1 MIIYPAIDLKNKKC
15 VRLYKGDF
23 AKEEIFNDS
32 PLDQAQQFEKLG
44 FDNLHIVDLDRTL
57 DSDTSNL
64 SSIKEIRK
72 HTSLKI
78 QVGGGLR
85 TLKDI
90 EEVLDLGVENIVM
103 GTAAVTNT
111 ELLKMVA
118 AKYPQKISV
127 GIDVRKGF
135 LALKGWTD
143 QTKLL
148 AADFVEQI
156 KNYQIK
162 SIIFTDIDKDGTK
175 QGVNLEETVKL
186 ASLSSVPVI
195 ASGGVASMKDILSIQ
210 KTNIIKG
217 VVVINQT
224 GMGGYIPENILVYI
238 AIHKNHRGE
247 GLGRKLMQK
256 AIDHANGDIALH
268 VEANNP
274 AKFLYEKMGF
284 TNPYLEMRLK
294 K

>member
-44 FDNLHIVDLDRTL
+44 FKNLHIVDLDRTL
-57 DSDTSNL
+57 DSKTSNL
-64 SSIKEIRK
+64 NSIKEIAK

-85 TLKDI
+85 TSKDI

-111 ELLKMVA
+111 ELLKMIST
-118 AKYPQKISV
+118 KHPMKISV
-127 GIDVRKGF
+127 GMDVRKGF

-148 AADFVEQI
+148 AADFLEQI
-156 KNYQIK
+156 KTYPIK

-175 QGVNLEETVKL
+175 QGVNLEETLKL
-186 ASLSSVPVI
+186 ASLSTVSVI
-195 ASGGVASMKDILSIQ
+195 ASGGVANLEDIVSIQ
-210 KTNIIKG
+210 KTNTIKG
-217 VVVINQT
+217 VIV
-224 GMGGYIPENILVYI
+224 G
-238 AIHKNHRGE
+238 
-247 GLGRKLMQK
+247 K
-256 AIDHANGDIALH
+256 AIYDGSIN
-268 VEANNP
+268 
-274 AKFLYEKMGF
+274 
-284 TNPYLEMRLK
+284 LEELVK
-294 K
+294 II

>member
-111 ELLKMVA
+111 ELLKMVT

-127 GIDVRKGF
+127 GMDVRKGF

-210 KTNIIKG
+210 QTNIIKG
-217 VVVINQT
+217 VIV
-224 GMGGYIPENILVYI
+224 G
-238 AIHKNHRGE
+238 
-247 GLGRKLMQK
+247 K
-256 AIDHANGDIALH
+256 AIYDGSINLK
-268 VEANNP
+268 EL
-274 AKFLYEKMGF
+274 AKIS
-284 TNPYLEMRLK
+284 
-294 K
+294 

>member
-23 AKEEIFNDS
+23 TKEEIFNDS

-44 FDNLHIVDLDRTL
+44 FKNLHIVDLDRTL
-57 DSDTSNL
+57 DSKTSNL
-64 SSIKEIRK
+64 NSIKEIAK

-85 TLKDI
+85 TSKDI

-111 ELLKMVA
+111 ELLKMIST
-118 AKYPQKISV
+118 KHPMKISV
-127 GIDVRKGF
+127 GMDVRKGF

-148 AADFVEQI
+148 AADFLEQI
-156 KNYQIK
+156 KTYPIK

-175 QGVNLEETVKL
+175 QGVNLEETLKL
-186 ASLSSVPVI
+186 ASLSTVPVI
-195 ASGGVASMKDILSIQ
+195 ASGGVANLEDIASIQ

-217 VVVINQT
+217 VIV
-224 GMGGYIPENILVYI
+224 G
-238 AIHKNHRGE
+238 
-247 GLGRKLMQK
+247 K
-256 AIDHANGDIALH
+256 AIYDGSIN
-268 VEANNP
+268 
-274 AKFLYEKMGF
+274 
-284 TNPYLEMRLK
+284 LEELVK
-294 K
+294 II

>member
-44 FDNLHIVDLDRTL
+44 FKNLHIVDLDRTL
-57 DSDTSNL
+57 DSKTSNL
-64 SSIKEIRK
+64 NSIKEIAK

-85 TLKDI
+85 TSKDI

-111 ELLKMVA
+111 ELLKMIST
-118 AKYPQKISV
+118 KHPMKISV
-127 GIDVRKGF
+127 GMDVRKGF

-148 AADFVEQI
+148 AADFLEQI
-156 KNYQIK
+156 KTYPIK
-162 SIIFTDIDKDGTK
+162 SINFTDIDKDGTK
-175 QGVNLEETVKL
+175 QGVNLEETLKL
-186 ASLSSVPVI
+186 ASLSTVPVI
-195 ASGGVASMKDILSIQ
+195 ASGGVANLEDIVSIQ

-217 VVVINQT
+217 VIV
-224 GMGGYIPENILVYI
+224 G
-238 AIHKNHRGE
+238 
-247 GLGRKLMQK
+247 K
-256 AIDHANGDIALH
+256 AIYDGSIN
-268 VEANNP
+268 
-274 AKFLYEKMGF
+274 
-284 TNPYLEMRLK
+284 LEELVK
-294 K
+294 II

>member
-111 ELLKMVA
+111 ELLKMVT

-127 GIDVRKGF
+127 GMDVRKGF

-195 ASGGVASMKDILSIQ
+195 ASGGVASMKDILSIKQ
-210 KTNIIKG
+210 TNIIKG
-217 VVVINQT
+217 VIV
-224 GMGGYIPENILVYI
+224 G
-238 AIHKNHRGE
+238 
-247 GLGRKLMQK
+247 K
-256 AIDHANGDIALH
+256 AIYDGSINLK
-268 VEANNP
+268 EL
-274 AKFLYEKMGF
+274 AKI
-284 TNPYLEMRLK
+284 N
-294 K
+294 

>member
-127 GIDVRKGF
+127 GMDVRKGF

-195 ASGGVASMKDILSIQ
+195 ASGGVASMKDILSIKQ
-210 KTNIIKG
+210 TNIIKG
-217 VVVINQT
+217 VIV
-224 GMGGYIPENILVYI
+224 G
-238 AIHKNHRGE
+238 
-247 GLGRKLMQK
+247 K
-256 AIDHANGDIALH
+256 AIYDGSINLK
-268 VEANNP
+268 EL
-274 AKFLYEKMGF
+274 AKIS
-284 TNPYLEMRLK
+284 
-294 K
+294 

>member
-44 FDNLHIVDLDRTL
+44 FKNLHIVDLDRTL
-57 DSDTSNL
+57 DSKTSNL
-64 SSIKEIRK
+64 NSIKEIAK

-85 TLKDI
+85 TSKDI

-111 ELLKMVA
+111 ELLKMIST
-118 AKYPQKISV
+118 KHPMKISV
-127 GIDVRKGF
+127 GMDVRKGF

-148 AADFVEQI
+148 AADFLEQI
-156 KNYQIK
+156 KTYPIK

-175 QGVNLEETVKL
+175 QGVNLEETLKL
-186 ASLSSVPVI
+186 ASLSTAPVI
-195 ASGGVASMKDILSIQ
+195 ASGGVANLEDIVSIQ

-217 VVVINQT
+217 VIV
-224 GMGGYIPENILVYI
+224 G
-238 AIHKNHRGE
+238 
-247 GLGRKLMQK
+247 K
-256 AIDHANGDIALH
+256 AIYDGSIN
-268 VEANNP
+268 
-274 AKFLYEKMGF
+274 
-284 TNPYLEMRLK
+284 LEELVK
-294 K
+294 II

>member
-127 GIDVRKGF
+127 GMDVRKGF

-195 ASGGVASMKDILSIQ
+195 ASGGVASMRDILSIQ
-210 KTNIIKG
+210 QTNIIKG
-217 VVVINQT
+217 VIV
-224 GMGGYIPENILVYI
+224 G
-238 AIHKNHRGE
+238 
-247 GLGRKLMQK
+247 K
-256 AIDHANGDIALH
+256 AIYDGSINLK
-268 VEANNP
+268 EL
-274 AKFLYEKMGF
+274 AKIS
-284 TNPYLEMRLK
+284 
-294 K
+294 

>member
-1 MIIYPAIDLKNKKC
+1 MIVYPAIDLKNKKC

-44 FDNLHIVDLDRTL
+44 FKNLHIVDLDRTL
-57 DSDTSNL
+57 DSKTSNL
-64 SSIKEIRK
+64 NSIKEIAK

-85 TLKDI
+85 TSKDI

-111 ELLKMVA
+111 ELLKMIST
-118 AKYPQKISV
+118 KHPMKISV
-127 GIDVRKGF
+127 GMDVRKGF

-148 AADFVEQI
+148 AADFLEQI
-156 KNYQIK
+156 KTYPIK

-175 QGVNLEETVKL
+175 QGVNLEETLKL
-186 ASLSSVPVI
+186 ASLSTVPVI
-195 ASGGVASMKDILSIQ
+195 ASGGVANLEDIVSIQ
-210 KTNIIKG
+210 KTNTIKG
-217 VVVINQT
+217 VIV
-224 GMGGYIPENILVYI
+224 G
-238 AIHKNHRGE
+238 
-247 GLGRKLMQK
+247 K
-256 AIDHANGDIALH
+256 AIYDGSIN
-268 VEANNP
+268 
-274 AKFLYEKMGF
+274 
-284 TNPYLEMRLK
+284 LEELVK
-294 K
+294 II

>member
-127 GIDVRKGF
+127 GMDVRKGF

-195 ASGGVASMKDILSIQ
+195 ASGGVASIKDIFSIQ
-210 KTNIIKG
+210 QTNIIKG
-217 VVVINQT
+217 VIV
-224 GMGGYIPENILVYI
+224 G
-238 AIHKNHRGE
+238 
-247 GLGRKLMQK
+247 K
-256 AIDHANGDIALH
+256 AIYDGSINLK
-268 VEANNP
+268 EL
-274 AKFLYEKMGF
+274 AKIS
-284 TNPYLEMRLK
+284 
-294 K
+294 

>member
-23 AKEEIFNDS
+23 TKEEIFNDS

-44 FDNLHIVDLDRTL
+44 FKNLHIVDLDRTL
-57 DSDTSNL
+57 DSKTSNL
-64 SSIKEIRK
+64 NSIKEIAK

-85 TLKDI
+85 TSKDI

-111 ELLKMVA
+111 ELLKMIST
-118 AKYPQKISV
+118 KHPMKISV
-127 GIDVRKGF
+127 GMDVRKGF

-148 AADFVEQI
+148 AADFLEQI
-156 KNYQIK
+156 KTYPIK

-175 QGVNLEETVKL
+175 QGVNLEETLKL
-186 ASLSSVPVI
+186 ASLSTVPVI
-195 ASGGVASMKDILSIQ
+195 ASGGVANLEDIVSIQ
-210 KTNIIKG
+210 KTNTIKG
-217 VVVINQT
+217 VIV
-224 GMGGYIPENILVYI
+224 G
-238 AIHKNHRGE
+238 
-247 GLGRKLMQK
+247 K
-256 AIDHANGDIALH
+256 AIYDGSIN
-268 VEANNP
+268 
-274 AKFLYEKMGF
+274 
-284 TNPYLEMRLK
+284 LEELVK
-294 K
+294 II

>member
-44 FDNLHIVDLDRTL
+44 FKNLHIVDLDRTL
-57 DSDTSNL
+57 DSKTSNL
-64 SSIKEIRK
+64 NSIKEIAK

-85 TLKDI
+85 TSKDI

-111 ELLKMVA
+111 ELLKMIST
-118 AKYPQKISV
+118 KHPMKISV
-127 GIDVRKGF
+127 GMDVRKGF

-148 AADFVEQI
+148 AADFLEQI
-156 KNYQIK
+156 KTYPIK

-175 QGVNLEETVKL
+175 QGVNLEETLKL
-186 ASLSSVPVI
+186 ASLSIVPVI
-195 ASGGVASMKDILSIQ
+195 ASGGVANLEDIVSIQ
-210 KTNIIKG
+210 KTNTIKG
-217 VVVINQT
+217 VIV
-224 GMGGYIPENILVYI
+224 G
-238 AIHKNHRGE
+238 
-247 GLGRKLMQK
+247 K
-256 AIDHANGDIALH
+256 AIYDGSIN
-268 VEANNP
+268 
-274 AKFLYEKMGF
+274 
-284 TNPYLEMRLK
+284 LEELVK
-294 K
+294 II

>member
-127 GIDVRKGF
+127 GMDVRKGF

-217 VVVINQT
+217 VVV
-224 GMGGYIPENILVYI
+224 G
-238 AIHKNHRGE
+238 
-247 GLGRKLMQK
+247 K
-256 AIDHANGDIALH
+256 AIYDGSINLK
-268 VEANNP
+268 EL
-274 AKFLYEKMGF
+274 AKIS
-284 TNPYLEMRLK
+284 
-294 K
+294 

>member
-44 FDNLHIVDLDRTL
+44 FKNLHIVDLDRTL
-57 DSDTSNL
+57 DSKTSNL
-64 SSIKEIRK
+64 NSIKEIAK

-85 TLKDI
+85 TSKDI

-111 ELLKMVA
+111 ELLKMIST
-118 AKYPQKISV
+118 KHPMKISV
-127 GIDVRKGF
+127 GMDVRKGF

-148 AADFVEQI
+148 AADFLEQI
-156 KNYQIK
+156 KTYPIK

-175 QGVNLEETVKL
+175 QGVNLEQTLKL
-186 ASLSSVPVI
+186 ASLSTVPVI
-195 ASGGVASMKDILSIQ
+195 ASGGVANLEDIVSIQ

-217 VVVINQT
+217 VIV
-224 GMGGYIPENILVYI
+224 G
-238 AIHKNHRGE
+238 
-247 GLGRKLMQK
+247 K
-256 AIDHANGDIALH
+256 AIYDGSIN
-268 VEANNP
+268 
-274 AKFLYEKMGF
+274 
-284 TNPYLEMRLK
+284 LEELVK
-294 K
+294 II

>member
-44 FDNLHIVDLDRTL
+44 FKYLHIVDLDRTL
-57 DSDTSNL
+57 DSKTSNL
-64 SSIKEIRK
+64 NSIKEIAK
-72 HTSLKI
+72 HTSLRI

-85 TLKDI
+85 TSKDI

-111 ELLKMVA
+111 ELLKMIST
-118 AKYPQKISV
+118 KHPMKISV
-127 GIDVRKGF
+127 GMDVRKGF

-148 AADFVEQI
+148 AADFLEQI
-156 KNYQIK
+156 KTYPIK

-175 QGVNLEETVKL
+175 QGVNLEETLKL
-186 ASLSSVPVI
+186 ASLSTVPVI
-195 ASGGVASMKDILSIQ
+195 ASGGVANLEDIVSIQ
-210 KTNIIKG
+210 KTNTIKG
-217 VVVINQT
+217 VIV
-224 GMGGYIPENILVYI
+224 G
-238 AIHKNHRGE
+238 
-247 GLGRKLMQK
+247 K
-256 AIDHANGDIALH
+256 AIYDGSIN
-268 VEANNP
+268 
-274 AKFLYEKMGF
+274 
-284 TNPYLEMRLK
+284 LEELVK
-294 K
+294 II

>member
-210 KTNIIKG
+210 KTKIIKG
-217 VVVINQT
+217 VVV
-224 GMGGYIPENILVYI
+224 G
-238 AIHKNHRGE
+238 
-247 GLGRKLMQK
+247 K
-256 AIDHANGDIALH
+256 AIYDGSINLK
-268 VEANNP
+268 EL
-274 AKFLYEKMGF
+274 AKIS
-284 TNPYLEMRLK
+284 
-294 K
+294 